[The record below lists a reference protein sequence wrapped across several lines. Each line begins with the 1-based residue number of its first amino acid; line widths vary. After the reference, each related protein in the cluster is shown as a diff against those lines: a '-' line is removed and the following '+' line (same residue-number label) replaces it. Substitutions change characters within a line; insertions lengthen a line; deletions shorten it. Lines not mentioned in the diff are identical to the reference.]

1 MLLEI
6 AAEFS
11 AGALV
16 RDVLGL
22 SVPWVVG
29 SGVVCVATLGT
40 PLADSVL
47 EIVANLPGGALLCTL
62 PFVAVA
68 RPPVV
73 SSVPASVPFVAPVVV
88 TVGVTV
94 VVVAPVVV
102 TVGVTV
108 VVLVAL
114 PVAVTVA
121 VTVVVAV
128 VMATLSLA
136 AVVSLAPRVVTA
148 IVPCRC
154 LPGR

>member
-1 MLLEI
+1 MAALGPELTVAMLLKI
-6 AAEFS
+6 AADFP
-11 AGALV
+11 AGALM

-29 SGVVCVATLGT
+29 SGIVCVATLGT

-73 SSVPASVPFVAPVVV
+73 SSVPAPVPFV
-88 TVGVTV
+88 G
-94 VVVAPVVV
+94 PVVV

-128 VMATLSLA
+128 VMATLSVT
-136 AVVSLAPRVVTA
+136 AVVSLASRVVTS